1 MKNKAYI
8 FFNMPLQ
15 IILLMGLMLGSNLLF
30 AAPVLANKSDAL
42 STKETERLVERLE
55 FKKAKLTDVIR
66 ALSELS
72 GLNIVA
78 TEAAAKKEVTVYL
91 RNITP
96 REAIEAVSKSS
107 GLWYRVDGVGKSYRI
122 MTAEEYQ
129 KDVVVF
135 REDVTKIF
143 TLLHPNPVVVATA
156 VRDLYGA
163 RVQLSLGVLDTTGLG
178 GMGGN
183 GNSNSNSNSDSNG
196 NSNGNSNSNSN
207 SNPIVNMDSLKMS
220 PEQLDRLTQALDAAG
235 GSVSSNTINEI
246 SRSEPPI
253 LITVSREHNLIVVRT
268 SDAFALKEIEKLIK
282 EMDRPT
288 QQVLLEMKILE
299 VGSGDSFRQVF
310 SLSDNST
317 TNKSNIGLGNF
328 PSEGGTL
335 AYSFMSKA
343 ISLRLELLEKNQKI
357 KTLSSPILLAS
368 NNKPARVFVG
378 EERVI
383 VTGINTTAPT
393 VSNGVTTPAVASAA
407 TTLKSIG
414 NTLMILPKINADK
427 TVTLSLQQDSST
439 VSVGG
444 GSIPVLVGNTVQNFN
459 IDTVKT
465 ASIQG
470 TVVAKDGL
478 TVAIGGLI
486 RTNSSKIAQ
495 KVPFI
500 GDLPL
505 IGQLFQRKENID
517 ESSELILLITPRII
531 ANPDEGEQIS
541 REQLGSRIE

>member
-1 MKNKAYI
+1 
-8 FFNMPLQ
+8 
-15 IILLMGLMLGSNLLF
+15 
-30 AAPVLANKSDAL
+30 
-42 STKETERLVERLE
+42 
-55 FKKAKLTDVIR
+55 
-66 ALSELS
+66 
-72 GLNIVA
+72 
-78 TEAAAKKEVTVYL
+78 
-91 RNITP
+91 
-96 REAIEAVSKSS
+96 
-107 GLWYRVDGVGKSYRI
+107 
-122 MTAEEYQ
+122 
-129 KDVVVF
+129 
-135 REDVTKIF
+135 
-143 TLLHPNPVVVATA
+143 
-156 VRDLYGA
+156 
-163 RVQLSLGVLDTTGLG
+163 
-178 GMGGN
+178 
-183 GNSNSNSNSDSNG
+183 
-196 NSNGNSNSNSN
+196 
-207 SNPIVNMDSLKMS
+207 
-220 PEQLDRLTQALDAAG
+220 
-235 GSVSSNTINEI
+235 
-246 SRSEPPI
+246 
-253 LITVSREHNLIVVRT
+253 
-268 SDAFALKEIEKLIK
+268 
-282 EMDRPT
+282 
-288 QQVLLEMKILE
+288 MKILE

>member
-15 IILLMGLMLGSNLLF
+15 IILLMALMLGSNLLF

-107 GLWYRVDGVGKSYRI
+107 GLWYRVDAIGKSYRI

-183 GNSNSNSNSDSNG
+183 SNSNSNG
-196 NSNGNSNSNSN
+196 NSNGNGNGNG
-207 SNPIVNMDSLKMS
+207 NPIVNMDSLKMS

-235 GSVSSNTINEI
+235 GTVSSNTINEI

>member
-1 MKNKAYI
+1 MKNKINI
-8 FFNMPLQ
+8 FFGTPLQ
-15 IILLMGLMLGSNLLF
+15 FVLLMGFSLYFGVVM
-30 AAPVLANKSDAL
+30 AAVPQLNKVDPHS
-42 STKETERLVERLE
+42 SKETERVIERIE

-91 RNITP
+91 RNITA
-96 REAIEAVSKSS
+96 REGIEAVSKSS
-107 GLWYRVDGVGKSYRI
+107 GLWYRIDGAGKGYRI

-156 VRDLYGA
+156 VRDLYGS
-163 RVQLSLGVLDTTGLG
+163 RVQLSLGVEDSTGLG
-178 GMGGN
+178 GVGA
-183 GNSNSNSNSDSNG
+183 NSSASSTSSTASTSSTSSSSSNANSGAMLDTAK
-196 NSNGNSNSNSN
+196 
-207 SNPIVNMDSLKMS
+207 LKMS
-220 PEQLDRLTQALDAAG
+220 PEQLDRLTQALG
-235 GSVSSNTINEI
+235 GISGTASANLISEI
-246 SRSEPPI
+246 SRTEPPI
-253 LITVSREHNLIVVRT
+253 LVTVSREHNLIVVRT
-268 SDAFALKEIEKLIK
+268 SDAFAMKEIEKLIK

-299 VGSGDSFRQVF
+299 LTSGDSFRQVF

-335 AYSFMSKA
+335 AYSYISRA
-343 ISLRLELLEKNQKI
+343 ISLRLELLEKNHKI

-368 NNKPARVFVG
+368 NNKSARVFVG

-383 VTGINTTAPT
+383 VTGINTTAAT
-393 VSNGVTTPAVASAA
+393 VSNGVTTPATASAA
-407 TTLKSIG
+407 TSLKSIG
-414 NTLMILPKINADK
+414 NTLVVLPKINADK
-427 TVTLSLQQDSST
+427 TVTLSLQQDAST

-444 GSIPVLVGNTVQNFN
+444 GSIPVLVGNTVQNFS

-486 RTNSSKIAQ
+486 RTNSSKVVQ
-495 KVPFI
+495 KVPLL
-500 GDLPL
+500 GDIPML
-505 IGQLFQRKENID
+505 GQLFQRKEDID

-531 ANPDEGEQIS
+531 ANPDEAERVS
-541 REQLGSRIE
+541 RDHLGSRLD

>member
-1 MKNKAYI
+1 
-8 FFNMPLQ
+8 
-15 IILLMGLMLGSNLLF
+15 MGN
-30 AAPVLANKSDAL
+30 
-42 STKETERLVERLE
+42 
-55 FKKAKLTDVIR
+55 
-66 ALSELS
+66 
-72 GLNIVA
+72 
-78 TEAAAKKEVTVYL
+78 
-91 RNITP
+91 
-96 REAIEAVSKSS
+96 
-107 GLWYRVDGVGKSYRI
+107 
-122 MTAEEYQ
+122 
-129 KDVVVF
+129 
-135 REDVTKIF
+135 
-143 TLLHPNPVVVATA
+143 
-156 VRDLYGA
+156 
-163 RVQLSLGVLDTTGLG
+163 
-178 GMGGN
+178 GMGMGMGMGN
-183 GNSNSNSNSDSNG
+183 GMG
-196 NSNGNSNSNSN
+196 
-207 SNPIVNMDSLKMS
+207 NPIVNMDSLKMS
-220 PEQLDRLTQALDAAG
+220 PEQLDRLTQALDGAG
-235 GSVSSNTINEI
+235 GTVSANTINEI

-439 VSVGG
+439 VNVGG

-486 RTNSSKIAQ
+486 RTNSSKLAQ

-500 GDLPL
+500 SDLPL

>member
-15 IILLMGLMLGSNLLF
+15 IILLMALMLGSNLLF

-183 GNSNSNSNSDSNG
+183 GNSNSNG
-196 NSNGNSNSNSN
+196 
-207 SNPIVNMDSLKMS
+207 NPIVNMDSLKMS